1 MDDLIDDLTKIPLSG
16 DDLISISN
24 KLGKPKNEMAWIT
37 YSKLND
43 LSYTSEGNSLNDL
56 FRGKINSVF
65 ILIQPEGQNIGH
77 WVTLINNK
85 KHGLQYYDP
94 YAISIRDDAKIAQS
108 DVLIKLLMNHKVDM
122 NKHEHQKFGKN
133 KGDEI
138 NTCGRHDSVRAFFSY
153 LNNDEYN
160 DKIIMQLIERKEVK
174 NPDIVVN
181 LLTAFLSDSDNVI
194 EQFFMKDHV

>member
-24 KLGKPKNEMAWIT
+24 KLGKPKDEMAWIT

-43 LSYTSEGNSLNDL
+43 INSLNDL
-56 FRGKINSVF
+56 FKDKINSVF

-94 YAISIRDDAKIAQS
+94 YAISLRDDSIIAKS
-108 DVLIKLLMNHKVDM
+108 DRLIVFLMGHMVNE
-122 NKHEHQKFGKN
+122 NKHAHQKFGKN

-153 LNNDEYN
+153 LSNDEYN
-160 DKIIMQLIERKEVK
+160 DKIIMPLIKRHEVK

-181 LLTAFLSDSDNVI
+181 LLTAFLSDSDNI
-194 EQFFMKDHV
+194 IKQFFMKDHV